1 MKRCKPS
8 SSADE
13 PRRSKRLMLKKLK
26 TNCDSEAKD
35 TRNITSTNE
44 DGNLSYLN
52 DDVYRIILSYLDL
65 EAKKNLK
72 LASRTC
78 ERRVLSLDKSMR
90 IWFID
95 VNHEF
100 LYTYEDLNSHYVYE
114 LYLDLIAAKKRHLQ
128 LGDYEKCELGI
139 RFYISSSFLCKELKL
154 ILNEFRDKITF
165 IGCNVRLL
173 DRPPFKIPFPQLSK
187 ITLFG
192 GRPFF
197 DEYNVCSY
205 VSIDKDRKS
214 KENITNY
221 LQLNAETLKFVNLA
235 IIEFDFKIPENMC
248 LKKLSGYSVTEN
260 VVADLLELSQRNL
273 KSLILRNIYGSTS
286 RLVRLIPNF
295 KLPAF
300 SWKKSG
306 TKLFYSNETS

>member
-1 MKRCKPS
+1 MKRCKP
-8 SSADE
+8 SADE

-35 TRNITSTNE
+35 ISNITSTTNE

-52 DDVYRIILSYLDL
+52 DDVYRILLSYLDV

-100 LYTYEDLNSHYVYE
+100 LYTYEDINSCYVYE

-139 RFYISSSFLCKELKL
+139 RFYISSSFLCKEHKL
-154 ILNEFRDKITF
+154 ILKEFRNKITF

-173 DRPPFKIPFPQLSK
+173 DSPPFKIPFPQLSK
-187 ITLFG
+187 ISLFG

-197 DEYNVCSY
+197 DVF

-300 SWKKSG
+300 SWKTSG
-306 TKLFYSNETS
+306 TKLFYPDETS